1 MDTLYSMDKYSLLQK
16 FFSGQS
22 TEEENDVLAKIF
34 EDGGEDVFDEYCR
47 RKWAENDCRIP
58 TSVKAR
64 IRQSLFAMMPRVKW
78 KRVVASASAAAAL
91 AAIVILFVGVLWNRP
106 AKDIAPEIFEIVA
119 ERGQKSSVTLPDGS
133 RVMINSASTIS
144 YTSDYNVKERE
155 VFLSGEAYFEVAS
168 NPDLPF
174 VVHADEVSV
183 TALGTEFN
191 VKAYAEDPYVV
202 TTLVEGSVRTEAGTQ
217 YEMLTQ
223 AQESIYD
230 KEADVLS
237 AYDVKDLSHA
247 VPWIR
252 NELLF
257 ENESLAEIAVTLE
270 RMYNVTIVFDDEAVK
285 EYSYTG
291 LIRNNSLQNVL
302 ELISSTSPV
311 GYRMNSGTIRFYMK
325 H

>member
-1 MDTLYSMDKYSLLQK
+1 MDTLYSMDKYSLLEK

-22 TEEENDVLAKIF
+22 TEEENNVLSKIF
-34 EDGGEDVFDEYCR
+34 KDGGEDIFDEYCR

-64 IRQSLFAMMPRVKW
+64 IRQSLFTKMPRVKW
-78 KRVVASASAAAAL
+78 RRVIASASAVLAAA
-91 AAIVILFVGVLWNRP
+91 VVLFMCMLWSRP
-106 AKDIAPEIFEIVA
+106 SENAAPEIFEIVA

-144 YTSDYNVKERE
+144 YTSDYNVKERN
-155 VFLSGEAYFEVAS
+155 VFLSGEAYFDVAS
-168 NPDLPF
+168 NADIPF
-174 VVHADEVSV
+174 VVHADKVSV

-217 YEMLTQ
+217 YELLTR
-223 AQESIYD
+223 AQEASYN
-230 KEADVLS
+230 KEADVLL
-237 AYDVKDLSHA
+237 AYDVKDISRA

-257 ENESLAEIAVTLE
+257 ENESLADIAVTLE
-270 RMYNVTIVFDDEAVK
+270 RMYNVTIVFEDEAAK
-285 EYSYTG
+285 GYSYTG

-311 GYRMNSGTIRFYMK
+311 GYKMNSGIIRFYMK

>member
-1 MDTLYSMDKYSLLQK
+1 MDTLYSMDKYSLLEK

-22 TEEENDVLAKIF
+22 TEEENNVLSKIF
-34 EDGGEDVFDEYCR
+34 KDGGEDIFDEYCR

-64 IRQSLFAMMPRVKW
+64 IKQSLFTKMPRVRW
-78 KRVVASASAAAAL
+78 RRVIASASAVLAAA
-91 AAIVILFVGVLWNRP
+91 VILFMCMLWSRP
-106 AKDIAPEIFEIVA
+106 SENAAPEIFEIVA

-144 YTSDYNVKERE
+144 YTSDYNVKERN
-155 VFLSGEAYFEVAS
+155 VFLSGEAYFDVAS
-168 NPDLPF
+168 NADIPF
-174 VVHADEVSV
+174 VVHADKVSV

-202 TTLVEGSVRTEAGTQ
+202 TTLVEGGVRTEAGTQ
-217 YEMLTQ
+217 YELLTR
-223 AQESIYD
+223 AQEASYN
-230 KEADVLS
+230 KEADVLL
-237 AYDVKDLSHA
+237 AYDVKDISRA

-257 ENESLAEIAVTLE
+257 ENESLADIAVTLE
-270 RMYNVTIVFDDEAVK
+270 RMYNVTIVFEDEAAK
-285 EYSYTG
+285 GYSYTG

-311 GYRMNSGTIRFYMK
+311 GYKMNSGIIRFYMK

>member
-1 MDTLYSMDKYSLLQK
+1 MDKYSLLEK

-22 TEEENDVLAKIF
+22 TEEENNVLSKIF
-34 EDGGEDVFDEYCR
+34 KDGGEDIFDEYCR

-64 IRQSLFAMMPRVKW
+64 IRQSLFTKMPRVKW
-78 KRVVASASAAAAL
+78 RRVIASASAVFAAA
-91 AAIVILFVGVLWNRP
+91 VILFMCMLWSRP
-106 AKDIAPEIFEIVA
+106 SENADPEIFEIVA

-144 YTSDYNVKERE
+144 YTSDYNVKERN
-155 VFLSGEAYFEVAS
+155 VFLSGEAYFDVAS
-168 NPDLPF
+168 NADIPF
-174 VVHADEVSV
+174 VVHADKVSV

-191 VKAYAEDPYVV
+191 VKAYAEDPYIV

-217 YEMLTQ
+217 YELLTR
-223 AQESIYD
+223 AQEASYN
-230 KEADVLS
+230 KEADVLL
-237 AYDVKDLSHA
+237 AYDVKDISRA

-257 ENESLAEIAVTLE
+257 ENESLADIAVTLE
-270 RMYNVTIVFDDEAVK
+270 RMYNVTIVFEEEAAK
-285 EYSYTG
+285 GYSYTG

-311 GYRMNSGTIRFYMK
+311 GYKMNSGIIRFYMK

>member
-1 MDTLYSMDKYSLLQK
+1 MLWSRPS
-16 FFSGQS
+16 
-22 TEEENDVLAKIF
+22 ENA
-34 EDGGEDVFDEYCR
+34 
-47 RKWAENDCRIP
+47 
-58 TSVKAR
+58 
-64 IRQSLFAMMPRVKW
+64 
-78 KRVVASASAAAAL
+78 
-91 AAIVILFVGVLWNRP
+91 
-106 AKDIAPEIFEIVA
+106 APETFEIVA

-144 YTSDYNVKERE
+144 YTSDYNVKERN
-155 VFLSGEAYFEVAS
+155 VFLSGEAYFDVAS
-168 NPDLPF
+168 NADIPF
-174 VVHADEVSV
+174 VVHADKVSV

-217 YEMLTQ
+217 YELLTR
-223 AQESIYD
+223 AQEASYN
-230 KEADVLS
+230 KEADVLL
-237 AYDVKDLSHA
+237 AYDVKDISRA

-257 ENESLAEIAVTLE
+257 ENESLADIAVTLE
-270 RMYNVTIVFDDEAVK
+270 RMYNVTIVFEDEAAK
-285 EYSYTG
+285 GYSYTG

-311 GYRMNSGTIRFYMK
+311 GYKMNSGIIRFYMK

>member
-1 MDTLYSMDKYSLLQK
+1 MDKYSLLEK
-16 FFSGQS
+16 FFSGES
-22 TEEENDVLAKIF
+22 TEEENKVLSKIF
-34 EDGGEDVFDEYCR
+34 KDGGEDIFDEYCR

-58 TSVKAR
+58 TSVKDR
-64 IRQSLFAMMPRVKW
+64 IRQSLFTKMPRVKW
-78 KRVVASASAAAAL
+78 RRVIASASAVLAAA
-91 AAIVILFVGVLWNRP
+91 VILFMCVLWSRP
-106 AKDIAPEIFEIVA
+106 SENAAPEIFEIVA

-144 YTSDYNVKERE
+144 YTSDYNVKERN
-155 VFLSGEAYFEVAS
+155 VFLSGEAYFDVAS
-168 NPDLPF
+168 NADIPF
-174 VVHADEVSV
+174 VVHADKVSV

-217 YEMLTQ
+217 YELLTR
-223 AQESIYD
+223 AQEASYN
-230 KEADVLS
+230 KEADVLL
-237 AYDVKDLSHA
+237 AYEVKDISRA

-257 ENESLAEIAVTLE
+257 ENESLADIAVTLE
-270 RMYNVTIVFDDEAVK
+270 RMYNVTIVFEDEAAK
-285 EYSYTG
+285 GYSYTG

-311 GYRMNSGTIRFYMK
+311 GYKMNSGIIRFYMK

>member
-1 MDTLYSMDKYSLLQK
+1 MDTLYSMDKYSLLEK

-22 TEEENDVLAKIF
+22 TEEENNVLSKIF
-34 EDGGEDVFDEYCR
+34 KDGGEDIFDEYCR

-64 IRQSLFAMMPRVKW
+64 IKQSLFTKMPRVKW
-78 KRVVASASAAAAL
+78 RRVIASASAVLAAA
-91 AAIVILFVGVLWNRP
+91 VILFMYMLWSRP
-106 AKDIAPEIFEIVA
+106 SENAAPEIFEIVA

-144 YTSDYNVKERE
+144 YTSDYNVKERN
-155 VFLSGEAYFEVAS
+155 VFLSGEAYFDVAS
-168 NPDLPF
+168 NADIPF
-174 VVHADEVSV
+174 VVHADKVSV
-183 TALGTEFN
+183 TALGTKFN

-202 TTLVEGSVRTEAGTQ
+202 TTLVEGGVRTEAGTQ
-217 YEMLTQ
+217 YELLTR
-223 AQESIYD
+223 AQEASYN
-230 KEADVLS
+230 KEADVLL
-237 AYDVKDLSHA
+237 AYDVKDISRA

-257 ENESLAEIAVTLE
+257 ENESLVDIAVTLE
-270 RMYNVTIVFDDEAVK
+270 RMYNVTIVFEDEAAK
-285 EYSYTG
+285 GYSYTG

-311 GYRMNSGTIRFYMK
+311 GYKMNSGIIRFYMK

>member
-1 MDTLYSMDKYSLLQK
+1 MDTLYSMDKYSLLEK

-22 TEEENDVLAKIF
+22 TEEENNVLSQIF
-34 EDGGEDVFDEYCR
+34 KDGGEDIFDEYCR

-64 IRQSLFAMMPRVKW
+64 IRQSLFTKMPRVKW
-78 KRVVASASAAAAL
+78 RRVIASASAVLAAA
-91 AAIVILFVGVLWNRP
+91 VILFMCMLWSRP
-106 AKDIAPEIFEIVA
+106 SENAAPEIFEIVA

-144 YTSDYNVKERE
+144 YTSDYNVKERN
-155 VFLSGEAYFEVAS
+155 VFLSGEAYFDVAS
-168 NPDLPF
+168 NADIPF
-174 VVHADEVSV
+174 VVHADKVSV

-217 YEMLTQ
+217 SELLTR
-223 AQESIYD
+223 AQEASYN
-230 KEADVLS
+230 KEADVLL
-237 AYDVKDLSHA
+237 AYDVKDISRA

-257 ENESLAEIAVTLE
+257 ENESLADIAVTLE
-270 RMYNVTIVFDDEAVK
+270 RMYNVTIVFEDEAAK
-285 EYSYTG
+285 GYSYTG

-311 GYRMNSGTIRFYMK
+311 GYKMNSGIIRFYMK

>member
-1 MDTLYSMDKYSLLQK
+1 MDTLYSMDKYSLLEK

-22 TEEENDVLAKIF
+22 TEEENNVLSKIF
-34 EDGGEDVFDEYCR
+34 KDGGEDIFDEYCR

-64 IRQSLFAMMPRVKW
+64 IRQNLFTKMPRVKW
-78 KRVVASASAAAAL
+78 GRVIASASAVLAAA
-91 AAIVILFVGVLWNRP
+91 VILFVCMLWSRP
-106 AKDIAPEIFEIVA
+106 SENAAPEIFEIVA

-144 YTSDYNVKERE
+144 YTSDYNVKERN
-155 VFLSGEAYFEVAS
+155 VFLSGEAYFDVAS
-168 NPDLPF
+168 NADIPF
-174 VVHADEVSV
+174 VVHADKVSV

-217 YEMLTQ
+217 YELLTR
-223 AQESIYD
+223 AQEASYN
-230 KEADVLS
+230 KEADVLL
-237 AYDVKDLSHA
+237 AYDVKDISRA

-257 ENESLAEIAVTLE
+257 ENESLADIAVTLE
-270 RMYNVTIVFDDEAVK
+270 RMYNVTIVFEDEAAK
-285 EYSYTG
+285 GYSYTG

-311 GYRMNSGTIRFYMK
+311 GYKMNSGIIRFYMK

>member
-1 MDTLYSMDKYSLLQK
+1 MDTLYSMDKYSLLEK

-22 TEEENDVLAKIF
+22 TEEENNVLSKIF
-34 EDGGEDVFDEYCR
+34 KDGGEDIFDEYCR

-64 IRQSLFAMMPRVKW
+64 IRQSLFTKMPRVKW
-78 KRVVASASAAAAL
+78 RRVIASASAVLAAA
-91 AAIVILFVGVLWNRP
+91 VILFMCMLWSRP
-106 AKDIAPEIFEIVA
+106 SENAAPEIFEIVA

-144 YTSDYNVKERE
+144 YTSDYNVKERN
-155 VFLSGEAYFEVAS
+155 VFLSGEAYFDVAS
-168 NPDLPF
+168 NADIPF
-174 VVHADEVSV
+174 VVHADKVSV

-202 TTLVEGSVRTEAGTQ
+202 TTLVEGGVRTEAGTQ
-217 YEMLTQ
+217 YELLTR
-223 AQESIYD
+223 AQEASYN
-230 KEADVLS
+230 KVADVLL
-237 AYDVKDLSHA
+237 AYDVKDITRA

-257 ENESLAEIAVTLE
+257 ENEPLADIAVTLE
-270 RMYNVTIVFDDEAVK
+270 RMYNVTIVFEDEAAK
-285 EYSYTG
+285 GYSYTG

-311 GYRMNSGTIRFYMK
+311 GYKMNSGIIRFYMK

>member
-1 MDTLYSMDKYSLLQK
+1 MDTLYSMDKYSLLEK

-22 TEEENDVLAKIF
+22 TEEENNVLSKIF
-34 EDGGEDVFDEYCR
+34 KDGGEDIFDEYCR

-64 IRQSLFAMMPRVKW
+64 IRQSLFTKMPRVKW
-78 KRVVASASAAAAL
+78 GRVIASASAVLAAA
-91 AAIVILFVGVLWNRP
+91 VILFVCMLWSRP
-106 AKDIAPEIFEIVA
+106 SENAAPEIFEIVA

-144 YTSDYNVKERE
+144 YTSDYNVKERN
-155 VFLSGEAYFEVAS
+155 VFLSGEAYFDVAS
-168 NPDLPF
+168 NADIPF
-174 VVHADEVSV
+174 VVHADKVSV

-191 VKAYAEDPYVV
+191 VKAYAEDPYIV

-217 YEMLTQ
+217 YELLTR
-223 AQESIYD
+223 AQEASYN
-230 KEADVLS
+230 KEADVLL
-237 AYDVKDLSHA
+237 AYDVKDISRA

-257 ENESLAEIAVTLE
+257 ENESLADIAVTLE
-270 RMYNVTIVFDDEAVK
+270 RMYNVTIVFEEEAAK
-285 EYSYTG
+285 GYSYTG

-311 GYRMNSGTIRFYMK
+311 GYKMNSGIIRFYMK

>member
-1 MDTLYSMDKYSLLQK
+1 MDTLYSMDKYSLLEK

-22 TEEENDVLAKIF
+22 TEEENNVLSKIF
-34 EDGGEDVFDEYCR
+34 KDGGEDIFDEYCR

-64 IRQSLFAMMPRVKW
+64 IKQSLFTKMPRVKW
-78 KRVVASASAAAAL
+78 RRVIASASAVLAAA
-91 AAIVILFVGVLWNRP
+91 VILFMYMHWSRP
-106 AKDIAPEIFEIVA
+106 SENAAPEIFEIVA

-144 YTSDYNVKERE
+144 YTSDYNVKERN
-155 VFLSGEAYFEVAS
+155 VFLSGEAYFDVAS
-168 NPDLPF
+168 NADIPF
-174 VVHADEVSV
+174 VVHADKVSV

-202 TTLVEGSVRTEAGTQ
+202 TTLVEGGVRTEAGTQ
-217 YEMLTQ
+217 YELLTR
-223 AQESIYD
+223 AQEASYN
-230 KEADVLS
+230 KEADVLL
-237 AYDVKDLSHA
+237 AYDVKDISRA

-257 ENESLAEIAVTLE
+257 ENESLADIAVTLE
-270 RMYNVTIVFDDEAVK
+270 RMYNVTIVFEDEAAK
-285 EYSYTG
+285 GYSYTG

-311 GYRMNSGTIRFYMK
+311 GYKMNSGIIRFYMK

>member
-1 MDTLYSMDKYSLLQK
+1 MDTLYSMDKYSLLEK

-22 TEEENDVLAKIF
+22 TEEENNVLSKIF
-34 EDGGEDVFDEYCR
+34 KDGGEDIFDEYCR

-64 IRQSLFAMMPRVKW
+64 IKQSLFTKMPRVKW
-78 KRVVASASAAAAL
+78 RRVIASASAVLAAA
-91 AAIVILFVGVLWNRP
+91 VILFMCMLWSRP
-106 AKDIAPEIFEIVA
+106 SENAAPEIFEIVA

-144 YTSDYNVKERE
+144 YTSDYNVKERN
-155 VFLSGEAYFEVAS
+155 VFLSGEAYFDVAS
-168 NPDLPF
+168 NADIPF
-174 VVHADEVSV
+174 VVHADKVSV

-202 TTLVEGSVRTEAGTQ
+202 TTLVEGCVRTEAGTQ
-217 YEMLTQ
+217 YELLTR
-223 AQESIYD
+223 AQEASYN
-230 KEADVLS
+230 KEADVLL
-237 AYDVKDLSHA
+237 AYDVKDISRA

-257 ENESLAEIAVTLE
+257 ENESLADIAVTLE
-270 RMYNVTIVFDDEAVK
+270 RMYNVTIVFEDEAAK
-285 EYSYTG
+285 GYSYTG

-311 GYRMNSGTIRFYMK
+311 GYKMNSGIIRFYMK

>member
-1 MDTLYSMDKYSLLQK
+1 MDTLYSMDKYSLLEK

-22 TEEENDVLAKIF
+22 TEEENNVLSKIF
-34 EDGGEDVFDEYCR
+34 KDGGEDIFDEYCR

-64 IRQSLFAMMPRVKW
+64 IRQSLFTKMPRVKW
-78 KRVVASASAAAAL
+78 RRVIASASAVLAAA
-91 AAIVILFVGVLWNRP
+91 VILFMCMLWSRP
-106 AKDIAPEIFEIVA
+106 SENAAPEIFEIVA

-144 YTSDYNVKERE
+144 YTSDYNVKERN
-155 VFLSGEAYFEVAS
+155 VFLSGEAYFDVAS
-168 NPDLPF
+168 NADIPF
-174 VVHADEVSV
+174 VVHADKVSV

-217 YEMLTQ
+217 YELLTR
-223 AQESIYD
+223 AQEASYN
-230 KEADVLS
+230 KEADVLL
-237 AYDVKDLSHA
+237 AYDVKDISRA

-257 ENESLAEIAVTLE
+257 ENESLADIAVTLE
-270 RMYNVTIVFDDEAVK
+270 RMYNVTIVFEEEAAK
-285 EYSYTG
+285 GYSYTG

-311 GYRMNSGTIRFYMK
+311 GYKMNSGIIRFYMK

>member
-1 MDTLYSMDKYSLLQK
+1 MDTLYSMDKYSLLEK

-22 TEEENDVLAKIF
+22 TEEENNVLSKIF
-34 EDGGEDVFDEYCR
+34 KDGGEDIFDEYCR

-64 IRQSLFAMMPRVKW
+64 IRQSLFTKMPRVKW
-78 KRVVASASAAAAL
+78 RRVIASASAVLAAA
-91 AAIVILFVGVLWNRP
+91 VILFMCMLWSRP
-106 AKDIAPEIFEIVA
+106 SENAAPEIFEIVA

-144 YTSDYNVKERE
+144 YTSDYNVKERN
-155 VFLSGEAYFEVAS
+155 VFLSGEAYFDVAS
-168 NPDLPF
+168 NADIPF
-174 VVHADEVSV
+174 VVHADKVSV

-202 TTLVEGSVRTEAGTQ
+202 TTLVEGGVRTEAGTQ
-217 YEMLTQ
+217 YELLTR
-223 AQESIYD
+223 AQEAIYN
-230 KEADVLS
+230 KEADVLL
-237 AYDVKDLSHA
+237 AYDVKDISRA

-257 ENESLAEIAVTLE
+257 ENESLADIAVTLE
-270 RMYNVTIVFDDEAVK
+270 RMYNVTIVFEDEAAK
-285 EYSYTG
+285 GYSYTG

-311 GYRMNSGTIRFYMK
+311 GYKMNSGIIRFYMK

>member
-1 MDTLYSMDKYSLLQK
+1 MDTLYSMDKYSLLEK

-22 TEEENDVLAKIF
+22 TEEENNVLSKIF
-34 EDGGEDVFDEYCR
+34 KDGGEDIFDEYCR

-64 IRQSLFAMMPRVKW
+64 IRQSLFTKMPRLKW
-78 KRVVASASAAAAL
+78 RRVIASASAVLAAA
-91 AAIVILFVGVLWNRP
+91 VILFVCMLWSRP
-106 AKDIAPEIFEIVA
+106 SENAAPEIFEIVA

-144 YTSDYNVKERE
+144 YTSDYNVKERN
-155 VFLSGEAYFEVAS
+155 VFLSGEAYFDVAS
-168 NPDLPF
+168 NADIPF
-174 VVHADEVSV
+174 VVHADKVSV

-202 TTLVEGSVRTEAGTQ
+202 TTLVEGGVRTEAGTQ
-217 YEMLTQ
+217 YELLTR
-223 AQESIYD
+223 AQEASYN
-230 KEADVLS
+230 KEADVLL
-237 AYDVKDLSHA
+237 AYDVKDISRA

-257 ENESLAEIAVTLE
+257 ENESLADIAVTLE
-270 RMYNVTIVFDDEAVK
+270 RMYNVTIVFEDEAAK
-285 EYSYTG
+285 GYSYTG

-311 GYRMNSGTIRFYMK
+311 GYKMNSGIIRFDMK

>member
-1 MDTLYSMDKYSLLQK
+1 MDTLYSMDKYSLLEK

-22 TEEENDVLAKIF
+22 TEEENNVLSQIF
-34 EDGGEDVFDEYCR
+34 KDGGEDIFDEYCR

-64 IRQSLFAMMPRVKW
+64 IRQSLFTKMPRVKW
-78 KRVVASASAAAAL
+78 RRVIASASAVLAAA
-91 AAIVILFVGVLWNRP
+91 VILFMCMLWSRP
-106 AKDIAPEIFEIVA
+106 SENAAPEIFEIVA

-144 YTSDYNVKERE
+144 YTSDYNVKERN
-155 VFLSGEAYFEVAS
+155 VFLSGEAYFDVAS
-168 NPDLPF
+168 NADIPF
-174 VVHADEVSV
+174 VVHADKVSV

-217 YEMLTQ
+217 YELLTR
-223 AQESIYD
+223 AQEASYN
-230 KEADVLS
+230 KEADVLL
-237 AYDVKDLSHA
+237 AYDVKDISRA

-257 ENESLAEIAVTLE
+257 ENESLADIAVTLE
-270 RMYNVTIVFDDEAVK
+270 RMYNVTIVFEDEAAK
-285 EYSYTG
+285 GYSYTG

-311 GYRMNSGTIRFYMK
+311 GYKMNSGIIRFYMK

>member
-1 MDTLYSMDKYSLLQK
+1 MDTLYSMDKYSLLEK

-22 TEEENDVLAKIF
+22 TEEENNVLSKIF
-34 EDGGEDVFDEYCR
+34 KDGGEDIFDEYCR

-64 IRQSLFAMMPRVKW
+64 IRQSLFTKMPRVKW
-78 KRVVASASAAAAL
+78 RRVIASASAVLAAA
-91 AAIVILFVGVLWNRP
+91 VILFMCMLWSRP
-106 AKDIAPEIFEIVA
+106 SENAAPEIFEIVA

-144 YTSDYNVKERE
+144 YTSDYNVKERN
-155 VFLSGEAYFEVAS
+155 VFLSGEAYFDVAS
-168 NPDLPF
+168 NADIPF
-174 VVHADEVSV
+174 VVHADKVSV

-217 YEMLTQ
+217 YELLTR
-223 AQESIYD
+223 AQEASYN
-230 KEADVLS
+230 KEADVLL
-237 AYDVKDLSHA
+237 AYDVKDISRA

-257 ENESLAEIAVTLE
+257 ENESLADIAVTLE
-270 RMYNVTIVFDDEAVK
+270 RMYNVTIVFEDEAAK
-285 EYSYTG
+285 GYSYTG

-311 GYRMNSGTIRFYMK
+311 GYKMNSGIIRFYMK

>member
-1 MDTLYSMDKYSLLQK
+1 MDTLYSMDKYSLLEK

-22 TEEENDVLAKIF
+22 TEEENNVLSKIF
-34 EDGGEDVFDEYCR
+34 KDGGEDIFDEYCR

-64 IRQSLFAMMPRVKW
+64 IRQSLFTKMPRVKW
-78 KRVVASASAAAAL
+78 RRVIASASAVLAAA
-91 AAIVILFVGVLWNRP
+91 VILFMCMLWSRP
-106 AKDIAPEIFEIVA
+106 SENAAPEIFEIVA

-144 YTSDYNVKERE
+144 YTSDYNVKERN
-155 VFLSGEAYFEVAS
+155 VFLSGEAYFDVAS
-168 NPDLPF
+168 NADIPF
-174 VVHADEVSV
+174 VVYADKVSV

-202 TTLVEGSVRTEAGTQ
+202 TTLVEGGVRTEAGTQ
-217 YEMLTQ
+217 YELLTR
-223 AQESIYD
+223 AQEASYN
-230 KEADVLS
+230 KEADVLL
-237 AYDVKDLSHA
+237 AYDVKDISRA

-257 ENESLAEIAVTLE
+257 ENESLADIAVTLE
-270 RMYNVTIVFDDEAVK
+270 RMYNVTIVFEDEAAK
-285 EYSYTG
+285 GYSYTG

-311 GYRMNSGTIRFYMK
+311 GYKMNSGIIRFYMK

>member
-1 MDTLYSMDKYSLLQK
+1 MDTLYSMDKYSLLEK

-22 TEEENDVLAKIF
+22 TEEENNVLSKIF
-34 EDGGEDVFDEYCR
+34 KDGGEDIFDEYCR

-64 IRQSLFAMMPRVKW
+64 IRQSLFTKMPRVKW
-78 KRVVASASAAAAL
+78 RRVIASASAVLAAA
-91 AAIVILFVGVLWNRP
+91 VILFMCMLWSRP
-106 AKDIAPEIFEIVA
+106 SENAAPEIFEIVA
-119 ERGQKSSVTLPDGS
+119 GRGQKSSVTLPDGS

-144 YTSDYNVKERE
+144 YTSDYNVKERN
-155 VFLSGEAYFEVAS
+155 VFLSGEAYFDVAS
-168 NPDLPF
+168 NADIPF
-174 VVHADEVSV
+174 VVHADKVSV
-183 TALGTEFN
+183 TALGTKFN

-202 TTLVEGSVRTEAGTQ
+202 TTLVEGGVRTEAGTQ
-217 YEMLTQ
+217 YELLTR
-223 AQESIYD
+223 AQEASYN
-230 KEADVLS
+230 KEADVLL
-237 AYDVKDLSHA
+237 AYDVKDISRA

-257 ENESLAEIAVTLE
+257 ENESLADIAVTLE
-270 RMYNVTIVFDDEAVK
+270 RMYNVTIVFEDEAAK
-285 EYSYTG
+285 GYSYTG

-311 GYRMNSGTIRFYMK
+311 GYKMNSGIIRFYMK

>member
-1 MDTLYSMDKYSLLQK
+1 MDTLYSMDKYSLLEK

-22 TEEENDVLAKIF
+22 TEEENNVLSKIF
-34 EDGGEDVFDEYCR
+34 KDGGEDIFDEYCR

-64 IRQSLFAMMPRVKW
+64 IRQSLFTKMPRVKW
-78 KRVVASASAAAAL
+78 GRVIASASAVLAAA
-91 AAIVILFVGVLWNRP
+91 VILFMCMLWSRP
-106 AKDIAPEIFEIVA
+106 SENAAPEIFEIVA

-144 YTSDYNVKERE
+144 YTSDYNVKERN
-155 VFLSGEAYFEVAS
+155 VFLSGEAYFDVAS
-168 NPDLPF
+168 NADIPF
-174 VVHADEVSV
+174 VVHADKVSV

-217 YEMLTQ
+217 YELLTR
-223 AQESIYD
+223 AQEASYN
-230 KEADVLS
+230 KEADVLL
-237 AYDVKDLSHA
+237 AYDVKDISRA

-257 ENESLAEIAVTLE
+257 ENESLADIAVTLE
-270 RMYNVTIVFDDEAVK
+270 RMYNVTIVFEDEAAK
-285 EYSYTG
+285 GYSYTG
-291 LIRNNSLQNVL
+291 LIRNNSLPNVL

-311 GYRMNSGTIRFYMK
+311 GYKMDSGIIRFYMK

>member
-1 MDTLYSMDKYSLLQK
+1 MDTLYSMDKYSLLEK

-22 TEEENDVLAKIF
+22 TEEENNVLSKIF
-34 EDGGEDVFDEYCR
+34 KDGGEDIFDEYCR

-64 IRQSLFAMMPRVKW
+64 IKQSLFTKMPRVKW
-78 KRVVASASAAAAL
+78 KRVIASASAVLAAA
-91 AAIVILFVGVLWNRP
+91 VILYMCMLWSRP
-106 AKDIAPEIFEIVA
+106 SENAAPEIFEIVA

-144 YTSDYNVKERE
+144 YTSDYNVKERN
-155 VFLSGEAYFEVAS
+155 VFLSGEAYFDVAS
-168 NPDLPF
+168 NADIPF
-174 VVHADEVSV
+174 VVHADKVSV

-202 TTLVEGSVRTEAGTQ
+202 TTLVEGCVRTEAGTQ
-217 YEMLTQ
+217 YELLTR
-223 AQESIYD
+223 AQEASYN
-230 KEADVLS
+230 KEADVLL
-237 AYDVKDLSHA
+237 AYDVKDISRA

-257 ENESLAEIAVTLE
+257 ENESLADIAVTLE
-270 RMYNVTIVFDDEAVK
+270 RMYNVTIVFEDEAAK
-285 EYSYTG
+285 GYSYTG

-311 GYRMNSGTIRFYMK
+311 GYKMNSGIIRFYMK

>member
-1 MDTLYSMDKYSLLQK
+1 MDTLYSMDKYSLLEK

-22 TEEENDVLAKIF
+22 TEEENNVLSKIF
-34 EDGGEDVFDEYCR
+34 KDGGEDIFDEYCR

-64 IRQSLFAMMPRVKW
+64 IRQSLFTKMPRVKW
-78 KRVVASASAAAAL
+78 RRVIASASAVLAAA
-91 AAIVILFVGVLWNRP
+91 VILFMCMLWSRP
-106 AKDIAPEIFEIVA
+106 SENAAPEIFEIVA

-144 YTSDYNVKERE
+144 YTSDYNVKDRN
-155 VFLSGEAYFEVAS
+155 VFLSGEAYFDVAS
-168 NPDLPF
+168 NADIPF
-174 VVHADEVSV
+174 VVHADKVSV

-217 YEMLTQ
+217 YELLTR
-223 AQESIYD
+223 AQEASYN
-230 KEADVLS
+230 KEADVLL
-237 AYDVKDLSHA
+237 AYDVKDISRA

-257 ENESLAEIAVTLE
+257 ENESLADIAVTLE
-270 RMYNVTIVFDDEAVK
+270 RMYNVTIVFEDEAAK
-285 EYSYTG
+285 GYSYTG

-311 GYRMNSGTIRFYMK
+311 GYKMNSGIIRFYMK

>member
-1 MDTLYSMDKYSLLQK
+1 MDTLYSMDKYSLLEK

-22 TEEENDVLAKIF
+22 TEEENNVLSRIF
-34 EDGGEDVFDEYCR
+34 KDGGEDIFDEYCR

-64 IRQSLFAMMPRVKW
+64 IRQSLFTKMPRVKW
-78 KRVVASASAAAAL
+78 RRVIASASAVLAAA
-91 AAIVILFVGVLWNRP
+91 VILFMCMLWSRP
-106 AKDIAPEIFEIVA
+106 SENAAPEIFEIVA

-144 YTSDYNVKERE
+144 YTSDYNVKERN
-155 VFLSGEAYFEVAS
+155 VFLSGEAYFDVAS
-168 NPDLPF
+168 NADIPF
-174 VVHADEVSV
+174 VVHADKVSV

-202 TTLVEGSVRTEAGTQ
+202 TTLVEGGVRTEAGTQ
-217 YEMLTQ
+217 YELLTR
-223 AQESIYD
+223 AQEASYN
-230 KEADVLS
+230 KEADVLL
-237 AYDVKDLSHA
+237 AYGVKDISRA

-257 ENESLAEIAVTLE
+257 ENESLADIAVTLE
-270 RMYNVTIVFDDEAVK
+270 RMYNVTIVFEDEAAK
-285 EYSYTG
+285 GYSYTG

-311 GYRMNSGTIRFYMK
+311 GYKMNSGIIRFYMK

>member
-1 MDTLYSMDKYSLLQK
+1 MDTLYSMDKYSLLEK

-22 TEEENDVLAKIF
+22 TEEENNVLSKIF
-34 EDGGEDVFDEYCR
+34 KDGGEDIFDVYCR

-64 IRQSLFAMMPRVKW
+64 IRQSLFTKMPRVKW
-78 KRVVASASAAAAL
+78 RRVIASASAVLAAA
-91 AAIVILFVGVLWNRP
+91 VILFMCMLWSRP
-106 AKDIAPEIFEIVA
+106 FENAAPEIFEIVA

-144 YTSDYNVKERE
+144 YTSDYNVKERN
-155 VFLSGEAYFEVAS
+155 VFLSGEAYFDVAS
-168 NPDLPF
+168 NADIPF
-174 VVHADEVSV
+174 VVHADKVSV

-202 TTLVEGSVRTEAGTQ
+202 TTLVEGGVRTEAGTQ
-217 YEMLTQ
+217 YELLTR
-223 AQESIYD
+223 AQEASYN
-230 KEADVLS
+230 KEADVLL
-237 AYDVKDLSHA
+237 AYDVKDISRA

-257 ENESLAEIAVTLE
+257 ENESLADIAVTLE
-270 RMYNVTIVFDDEAVK
+270 RMYNVTIVFEDEAAK
-285 EYSYTG
+285 GYSYTG

-311 GYRMNSGTIRFYMK
+311 GYKMNSGIIRFYMK

>member
-1 MDTLYSMDKYSLLQK
+1 MDTLYSMDKYSLLEK

-22 TEEENDVLAKIF
+22 TEEENNVLSQIF
-34 EDGGEDVFDEYCR
+34 KDGGEDIFDEYCR

-64 IRQSLFAMMPRVKW
+64 IRQSLFTKMPRVKW
-78 KRVVASASAAAAL
+78 RRVIASASAVLAAA
-91 AAIVILFVGVLWNRP
+91 VILFMCMLWSRP
-106 AKDIAPEIFEIVA
+106 SENAAPEIFEIVA

-144 YTSDYNVKERE
+144 YTSDYNVKERN
-155 VFLSGEAYFEVAS
+155 VFLSGEAYFDVAL
-168 NPDLPF
+168 NADIPF
-174 VVHADEVSV
+174 VVHADKVSV

-217 YEMLTQ
+217 YELLTR
-223 AQESIYD
+223 AQEASYN
-230 KEADVLS
+230 KEADVLL
-237 AYDVKDLSHA
+237 AYDVKDISRA

-257 ENESLAEIAVTLE
+257 ENESLADIAVTLE
-270 RMYNVTIVFDDEAVK
+270 RMYNVTIVFEEEAAK
-285 EYSYTG
+285 GYSYTG

-311 GYRMNSGTIRFYMK
+311 GYKMNSGIIRFYMK